1 MLSIQHFHDE
11 LYNTSEELKLE
22 ERVIQA
28 LVEKTKMAIH
38 KYNSLKK
45 QVQFYKKYFVINV
58 KDIKKMLYNNNGE
71 KCD

>member
-28 LVEKTKMAIH
+28 LVEKTKI
-38 KYNSLKK
+38 KIQSK
-45 QVQFYKKYFVINV
+45 QIT
-58 KDIKKMLYNNNGE
+58 DLHMII
-71 KCD
+71 

>member
-28 LVEKTKMAIH
+28 LVNTSCHFNIFYFLLYMSFSILYQSNFHIFQNKIMQ
-38 KYNSLKK
+38 LK
-45 QVQFYKKYFVINV
+45 I
-58 KDIKKMLYNNNGE
+58 
-71 KCD
+71 